1 MFISSCQAGQNV
13 QHWVCQA
20 LVGGVHTRR
29 YRKLQQDWQCRVRAR
44 QNADLGLN
52 NIYVVSVLAHAEF
65 ALNPKRQEPSVCS
78 FSLQESDFREPHKC
92 VQ

>member
-29 YRKLQQDWQCRVRAR
+29 YRKLQQDWQFRVRER

-52 NIYVVSVLAHAEF
+52 NMYVVSVLAHAEF
-65 ALNPKRQEPSVCS
+65 ALNPKRQELVV
-78 FSLQESDFREPHKC
+78 LARTRQ
-92 VQ
+92 